1 MARIRPETG
10 FETTIASGAAAADN
24 TLSLTTAPTETAG
37 YMVIEPGTSNKE
49 IIKYSGVSSTTLTGV
64 TRGIALTGS
73 SDAAGTGKT
82 HAAGVTVSMT
92 NVHYYMEQLGAK
104 GEANTWTTDQTF
116 ESANINIG
124 DGSTDEDEQIT
135 ANNGD
140 ANSPFIRYDSGDS
153 KWYISNNGT
162 DTYDPQAGGSGVTAG
177 DGIDI
182 NAGAVTVDPTDPIL
196 GLRIS
201 LNAGETINGAT
212 LPVAIYQNTSD
223 NEVYACDS
231 NDKTK
236 LEFIGLAISDSTD
249 GNPITIQT
257 NGIVSGFTGLSEGT
271 LYYVQD
277 DKTIGTGKGSWEILV
292 GRAVSETQL
301 LILKKEFEDL
311 IAGSTLIISA
321 DTERTTASTTYVK
334 LKDISIDQRGGQV
347 TVKFTMREDV
357 NTPGIA
363 YARIYVNDI
372 AVGTERSR
380 EDDTLTEYSE
390 NITIKR
396 GDNIQIYAKHSTGAY
411 TCSVK
416 NFRIYRGDVRD
427 KATVVTD

>member
-140 ANSPFIRYDSGDS
+140 ANPPFIRYDSGDS

-182 NAGAVTVDPTDPIL
+182 NAGAITVDPTEAIL
-196 GLRIS
+196 GLRIAG
-201 LNAGETINGAT
+201 LAGETINGAT
-212 LPVAIYQNTSD
+212 LPVAVYQNTTD
-223 NEVYACDS
+223 NEFYACDG
-231 NDKTK
+231 NDGNKS
-236 LEFIGLAISDSTD
+236 EFTGFAVTNGTD
-249 GNPITIQT
+249 GNALTVQT
-257 NGIVSGFTGLSEGT
+257 NGIVSGFTGLTEGA
-271 LYYVQD
+271 YYFVQD
-277 DKTIGTGKGSWEILV
+277 DGTIGTSVGTVLILV
-292 GRAVSETQL
+292 GRALSETQL
-301 LILKKEFEDL
+301 LIIRKDGLRAVVGDNLMMSGDTSRSNATTSYVKVKEAVVTIGGTYRVKFNLEPSINGYTVYGRIYKNGVAFGTEQSQTTGTGTKSEDL
-311 IAGSTLIISA
+311 VFEAGDLI
-321 DTERTTASTTYVK
+321 
-334 LKDISIDQRGGQV
+334 QV
-347 TVKFTMREDV
+347 
-357 NTPGIA
+357 
-363 YARIYVNDI
+363 
-372 AVGTERSR
+372 
-380 EDDTLTEYSE
+380 
-390 NITIKR
+390 
-396 GDNIQIYAKHSTGAY
+396 YAKGDGTRSAVVT
-411 TCSVK
+411 
-416 NFRIYRGDVRD
+416 NFRIYI
-427 KATVVTD
+427 ATYKNGGVTID